1 MRCHPVFHV
10 SLLEPFY
17 ENEFTDRT
25 RHKRQNIKLTTDY
38 MAKIPERINDMKVIN
53 GKTFYHVSWKN
64 NSINESSWIEE
75 SQIPDRQLIQEY
87 ERRIRIGK
95 QQATEDE
102 IEEQEYY
109 VRHKYQPFTIDIPS
123 RKF

>member
-1 MRCHPVFHV
+1 
-10 SLLEPFY
+10 
-17 ENEFTDRT
+17 
-25 RHKRQNIKLTTDY
+25 

-87 ERRIRIGK
+87 ERRIRKGK